1 MTTLFPFKPHSYHGC
16 PLLAQSRHA
25 QCADECPLL
34 GARRTLT
41 NRCLQISGGTVGLP
55 ILFEGDL
62 SPAERRHLHYG
73 EIGQKNGVLVTSG
86 MSGYTLVGTGT
97 GETIVAAR
105 DAANTLADRVVVPN
119 ARYRRDIDARSSTM
133 NFARWKHWVCS
144 TLTPA
149 AIG

>member
-1 MTTLFPFKPHSYHGC
+1 MTTLFPFKPHLYHGC

-34 GARRTLT
+34 GAKRTLT

-86 MSGYTLVGTGT
+86 MSGYTLVVTGT
-97 GETIVAAR
+97 GETIVAAH

-119 ARYRRDIDARSSTM
+119 ARYPRDIGARLIDDE
-133 NFARWKHWVCS
+133 FRKVEALGLLK
-144 TLTPA
+144 LTPA